1 MARIVLVSS
10 HPSERTALRAALL
23 HSATG
28 PAAATLEVVALDRLT
43 ALEALLMRAR
53 PDSYQA
59 AVVCGNEATLSALLP
74 TLQARHPRLLVAL
87 ASHNAQEAAGA
98 YRLGIEY
105 LALPPEAAALRSML
119 ARALETDT
127 WESQPHVAVRSPGCL
142 DNVSIDDIQFV
153 ESSKR
158 GPVIHLP
165 GRQTVTARGTLK
177 ALYDG
182 LMQAG
187 RQLAQQEG
195 TPLALPTWWPYVM
208 VGSSFIVNLDNIAA
222 SGKGALVFADG
233 ETIIVPVRRR
243 KELENAL
250 AAFRRAAS

>member
-87 ASHNAQEAAGA
+87 ASHNAQEAAG
-98 YRLGIEY
+98 ETD
-105 LALPPEAAALRSML
+105 ALDYDDEDAADASAELLHALVTAHLVPELDGQ
-119 ARALETDT
+119 ARAMGGSQTD
-127 WESQPHVAVRSPGCL
+127 
-142 DNVSIDDIQFV
+142 
-153 ESSKR
+153 
-158 GPVIHLP
+158 
-165 GRQTVTARGTLK
+165 
-177 ALYDG
+177 
-182 LMQAG
+182 
-187 RQLAQQEG
+187 
-195 TPLALPTWWPYVM
+195 
-208 VGSSFIVNLDNIAA
+208 A
-222 SGKGALVFADG
+222 S
-233 ETIIVPVRRR
+233 
-243 KELENAL
+243 
-250 AAFRRAAS
+250 